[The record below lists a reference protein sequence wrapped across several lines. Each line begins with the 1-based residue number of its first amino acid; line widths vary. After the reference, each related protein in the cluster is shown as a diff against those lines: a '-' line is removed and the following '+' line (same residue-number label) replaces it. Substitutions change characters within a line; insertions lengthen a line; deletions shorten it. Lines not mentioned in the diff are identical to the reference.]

1 MIRISRSLV
10 STPLS
15 DGQRSSLRRKAHNF
29 FESATETRRQDRY
42 DFDTFDPDW
51 DLQSVRAALTKLFHG
66 KCAYC
71 ESSLFTESG
80 YVHRHRP
87 AKDTISETGEYLP
100 DHYWW
105 MAYRWSNLF
114 LACAVCARA
123 KGSKFPIEG
132 TRSPIDGKA
141 VSLRAERPLLINPC
155 EDDPSKHLISAGN
168 GKLLPRTKIG
178 FVTIETLDLNRS
190 DLVNERQRLA
200 QIASLASK
208 EELNDMMSDR
218 APFSGFVRSLA
229 FIRTDEGKV
238 ALAIA
243 RLNAQHL
250 SERAVNED
258 GVSADGVVETDSSN
272 YIAGVSLSN
281 VGPFDDITIDLNRS
295 TDERAPW
302 LAIIGENNIGKT
314 SILKG
319 IAVALA
325 GGRAIKD
332 CKPSMFSGSDQG
344 GVTVELSKSGRSS
357 VRWNTRNRL
366 EASQSTG
373 KVLIFAYGATRLLA
387 RDDDIE
393 DRSRITNLFDP
404 YRGLTDPVSWLLS
417 LSNEQFDYAARALKS
432 ISHLQKDAR
441 LERNQNT
448 NEVFLRSHD
457 VLTPFNRLSDGL
469 QSMHALACD
478 IMSGLLEH
486 YVAAEIAEGIILID
500 EIENHL
506 HPKWK
511 MRLIP
516 MLRKAFPRMQFIV
529 TTHDPLCL
537 KGLSHGEVLVLRR
550 DQHGVVRA
558 IENLPDIGSM
568 RVDQILT
575 SEHFGLSSAVDPDLE
590 RLFEEYYTL
599 LRRDEFAPADRS
611 RLDAITLELQSQ
623 HQFGFT
629 RRERLML
636 GAIDRYLS
644 GIPEAELD
652 SKRLLSDL
660 NRKLAQL
667 SSPNDDTR

>member
-10 STPLS
+10 SAPLS
-15 DGQRSSLRRKAHNF
+15 DGQRSALRKKAYSF
-29 FESATETRRQDRY
+29 FESPLEARRQNRY
-42 DFDTFDPDW
+42 DFDAFNPDW
-51 DLQSVRAALTKLFHG
+51 NIHAVRAALTQLFHG

-71 ESSLFTESG
+71 ESPLSAASG

-87 AKDTISETGEYLP
+87 AKDTISETGVYLP

-105 MAYRWSNLF
+105 MAYRWSNMF
-114 LACAVCARA
+114 LTCAICARA

-132 TRSPIDGKA
+132 PRSPVDGQSG
-141 VSLRAERPLLINPC
+141 SLRAERPLLLNPC
-155 EDDPSKHLISAGN
+155 EDDPSQHLISDRSGR
-168 GKLLPRTKIG
+168 LLPRTSRG
-178 FVTIETLDLNRS
+178 YVTIETLDLNRL
-190 DLVNERQRLA
+190 DLVGERKKLA
-200 QIASLASK
+200 QTVSIDL
-208 EELNDMMSDR
+208 EDMLNEMTSDR
-218 APFSGFVRSLA
+218 APYSGFVRSLV
-229 FIRTDEGKV
+229 FVRTDEGKQ
-238 ALAIA
+238 ALGAA
-243 RLNAQHL
+243 RANAQHF
-250 SERAVNED
+250 SERAGNEAGGRPD
-258 GVSADGVVETDSSN
+258 ETAEKDSSN
-272 YIAGVSLSN
+272 YIASVSMSN
-281 VGPFDDITIDLNRS
+281 VGPLGDIKIDLNRS

-325 GGRAIKD
+325 EGSAIRKY
-332 CKPSMFSGSDQG
+332 KPGMISGSDHG
-344 GVTVELSKSGRSS
+344 GVTVELSRTGRNS
-357 VRWNTRNRL
+357 VQWNDRNRL
-366 EASQSTG
+366 EVSRSNG
-373 KVLIFAYGATRLLA
+373 KVLIFAYGATRLLG
-387 RDDDIE
+387 RDE
-393 DRSRITNLFDP
+393 DKEKRSRITNLFDP
-404 YRGLTDPVSWLLS
+404 YRGLTDPVRWLLS

-432 ISHLQKDAR
+432 ISHLPKDAK
-441 LERNQNT
+441 LERNPNT
-448 NEVFLRSHD
+448 NEVFLRSHG

-511 MRLIP
+511 MQLVP

-558 IENLPDIGSM
+558 LENLPDIGSM

-575 SEHFGLSSAVDPDLE
+575 SEHFGLSSAVDPDVE
-590 RLFEEYYTL
+590 RLFDEYYSL
-599 LRRDEFAPADRS
+599 LRYEEFAPADRS

-652 SKRLLSDL
+652 SKKLLSDL
-660 NRKLAQL
+660 N
-667 SSPNDDTR
+667 